1 MSLHGVLPILPTP
14 FTADGEVDEGSMR
27 RIIDF
32 ELAVGA
38 HGVSVLGFMG
48 EAHRL
53 AGFERRQVVAAS
65 VDQASGA
72 FPVWVGVLAFGA
84 AGAIEQAREAEE
96 LGAAG
101 VFVAPPPIQS
111 DQAIFDYY
119 ASVAAAVEI
128 PIAIHD
134 FPESFKTLLSAEL
147 IARMGTDID
156 GVRYIKLEDYPV
168 LEKMSR
174 IQQHAPDAIGI
185 FGGLGG
191 MYFLEELQ
199 RGSRGIMT
207 GFAWPEVLVGVYDT
221 FRSGDPDR
229 AAAIFDHYVPLIRYE
244 FQPKIGLA
252 YRKHVYHQRGI
263 IDTTFIRP
271 PGMQIGDYS
280 RAELK
285 AAVERVGFSLDR
297 TGAQS
302 VALSGQA
309 DLGRS
314 RPLS

>member
-1 MSLHGVLPILPTP
+1 MSSTNLKPAQIMPLHGVLPILPTA
-14 FTADGEVDEGSMR
+14 FTQDGAVDEASMR
-27 RIIDF
+27 RLIDF
-32 ELAVGA
+32 ELEVGA

-53 AGFERRQVVAAS
+53 AGFERKQVVAAS
-65 VDQASGA
+65 VDQAAGA

-84 AGAIEQAREAEE
+84 AGAIEQAREAQQ

-101 VFVAPPPIQS
+101 AFVAPPPVQN

-119 ASVAAAVEI
+119 ASVAEAVEI

-147 IARMGTDID
+147 IARMGNEIA

-168 LEKMSR
+168 LAKMSR
-174 IQQHAPDAIGI
+174 IQRDAPDSIGI

-199 RGSRGIMT
+199 RGSRGVMT
-207 GFAWPEVLVGVYDT
+207 GFAWPEVLVAVYQA
-221 FRSGDPDR
+221 FRAGDVDK
-229 AAAIFDHYVPLIRYE
+229 AAAIFDRYVPLIRYE

-252 YRKHVYHQRGI
+252 YRKHVYRERGI

-271 PGMQIGDYS
+271 PGMQIDDYT
-280 RAELK
+280 RAELT
-285 AAVERVGFSLDR
+285 AVIRRVGFDP
-297 TGAQS
+297 
-302 VALSGQA
+302 
-309 DLGRS
+309 GRAGVQ
-314 RPLS
+314 PVG

>member
-1 MSLHGVLPILPTP
+1 MSLRGVLPILPTP
-14 FTADGEVDEGSMR
+14 FTADGTVDEASMR
-27 RIIDF
+27 RLIDF

-53 AGFERRQVVAAS
+53 AGFERTRVVAAS
-65 VDQASGA
+65 VEQAAGA

-84 AGAIEQAREAEE
+84 AGAIEQAREAQE

-101 VFVAPPPIQS
+101 VFVAPPPTQN
-111 DQAIFDYY
+111 DHAIFDYY
-119 ASVAAAVEI
+119 ASVAEAVDL

-147 IARMGTDID
+147 IARMGSEID
-156 GVRYIKLEDYPV
+156 GLRYIKLEDYPA

-174 IQQHAPDAIGI
+174 IQEHAPDAIGI

-199 RGSRGIMT
+199 RGSLGIMT
-207 GFAWPEVLVGVYDT
+207 GFSWPEVLVGVYEAFRGGDT
-221 FRSGDPDR
+221 GR
-229 AAAIFDHYVPLIRYE
+229 AATIFDHYVPLIRYE

-252 YRKHVYHQRGI
+252 YRKHVYRERGI
-263 IDTTFIRP
+263 IDTDFIRP
-271 PGMQIGDYS
+271 PGLRIGDYT
-280 RAELK
+280 RRELT
-285 AAVERVGFSLDR
+285 AVIERVGFTLDR
-297 TGAQS
+297 TGVQPL
-302 VALSGQA
+302 VA
-309 DLGRS
+309 
-314 RPLS
+314 PL